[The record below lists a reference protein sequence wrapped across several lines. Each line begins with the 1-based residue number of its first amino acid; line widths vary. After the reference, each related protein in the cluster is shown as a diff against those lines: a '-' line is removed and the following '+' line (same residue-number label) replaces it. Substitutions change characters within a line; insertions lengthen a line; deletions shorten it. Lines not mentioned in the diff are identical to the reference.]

1 MAEGGERPYISPKT
15 LTGLPAVVQESAE
28 RQEVSKFK
36 KPNRIIG
43 VNIFPVNFFYL
54 AIPLAENED
63 RVYVGK
69 VKDIIASTL
78 NIAATHSHF
87 FGLFSGT
94 LDQPIKLYVDDEL
107 LPEDVSH
114 FSFMRLHFLF
124 FRDEDRLQQ
133 DRPAEEIV
141 FHEMIKQYIDYLVLP
156 IPLGEIFYELKCMIR
171 SKDVTGF
178 WTTMN
183 KHSRCVDSQGI
194 TIWQQGCLTDQGFSP
209 LRVALDLSGM
219 HFFCEDGRTLI
230 MSWPWTTVTNIRI
243 HTRPTMVFKF
253 DILVKKND
261 DYYLRTIGV
270 QTPSCEYILSVAQC
284 ILGVHK
290 ESISSGNSK
299 LSLYEKHFQAL
310 EVKTKPYDLF
320 IHPEMPLFVNCIK
333 EKDIDGRKCELQV
346 SLSNIAYAKPS
357 GFYTARNIKEIPY
370 PFEAVV
376 HSYNVYYFS
385 RKSVNPSNCNPN
397 HMEDYITVKVIARPG
412 DAVEAE
418 AILLAAGRCLGLSN
432 DSLDFFTVYTMKD
445 GCRVRLLCNE
455 DFVKPDDLNLC
466 IRTLVFFWSKKLHN
480 EQWEVLSRD
489 ERASQLLFWEVVAAH
504 GNSIRDA
511 DLILNKFTHISRLLE
526 VTFALG
532 SIADVHSA
540 SDCVL
545 VNKLTNIP
553 NDGYLPGKKVILSL
567 DAEGVHF
574 WDHNNGQGILSW
586 TWPEVSG
593 LHKNMEPEAS
603 LTFRIYVTAR
613 KSKDYRNVEVAT
625 CSVSYLYS
633 MSKLY
638 LANFMH
644 RQEFFRR
651 WTNLL
656 KKAKRQ
662 DRVKNR
668 GNMPSCGAGNSKGK
682 RTKSLGTALVEEKAE
697 VTEANR
703 TSCKGISE
711 AGSLQEKASMKTNY
725 SKQMGNLAEVA
736 GKDNLDKSE
745 VKKSAKISAPVIEN
759 SVPVDEKSVTVDE
772 NKTPASMDKETAS
785 MDEQPKSTLR
795 DKKSAPVEKLDRHK
809 EEMFDKAGVCV
820 SSKGEVM
827 ISHPK
832 KFGSGELRKSPGVRD
847 LGVDLINTNRIV
859 TQVHI
864 PDCMTAYRDVVSFYN
879 HPICKQT
886 RKPPVYLTRAI
897 SLLTL
902 ASPTGNGR
910 YFFTCL
916 PQVTVSKELIKKT
929 KLETIPEK

>member
-1 MAEGGERPYISPKT
+1 MAEGGERPSKT
-15 LTGLPAVVQESAE
+15 LTELPAVVQESAK
-28 RQEVSKFK
+28 RPEVSKFK
-36 KPNRIIG
+36 MPNRIIG
-43 VNIFPVNFFYL
+43 VNSFPVNFFYL
-54 AIPLAENED
+54 TIPLAENEED
-63 RVYVGK
+63 GVYVGK

-141 FHEMIKQYIDYLVLP
+141 FHEMIKQYIEYLVLP
-156 IPLGEIFYELKCMIR
+156 IPVGEDFNELKCMIR

-183 KHSRCVDSQGI
+183 KHSRCVDCQG
-194 TIWQQGCLTDQGFSP
+194 TTFWQQGCFTDQGFSP

-219 HFFCEDGRTLI
+219 HFFCEDGRTLM
-230 MSWPWTTVTNIRI
+230 MSWPWATVTNIRI

-310 EVKTKPYDLF
+310 EVETKPYDFF

-333 EKDIDGRKCELQV
+333 EKDIDGSKCELQV

-357 GFYTARNIKEIPY
+357 GFYTARNIKELPHSN
-370 PFEAVV
+370 EAVV

-397 HMEDYITVKVIARPG
+397 HMEDYITVKVLACPG
-412 DAVEAE
+412 DAVEAD

-432 DSLDFFTVYTMKD
+432 DSIDFFTVYTMKD
-445 GCRVRLLCNE
+445 GCRVHLLCNE
-455 DFVKPDDLNLC
+455 DFVKPDDLNFC
-466 IRTLVFFWSKKLHN
+466 IRTLVFFWSKNLYN

-489 ERASQLLFWEVVAAH
+489 ERASQLLFWEVMAAH

-511 DLILNKFTHISRLLE
+511 DLIFNKFTHISRLLE

-574 WDHNNGQGILSW
+574 WDHNNGREIVSW
-586 TWPEVSG
+586 TWPEVNG

-638 LANFMH
+638 LGNFMH

-651 WTNLL
+651 WAKNVLI
-656 KKAKRQ
+656 KAKTQ
-662 DRVKNR
+662 DRVINR
-668 GNMPSCGAGNSKGK
+668 GDMPSCGAGNSKGK
-682 RTKSLGTALVEEKAE
+682 STKSLGTALVEGKAE
-697 VTEANR
+697 VTQANP

-711 AGSLQEKASMKTNY
+711 EGSLQEKASMKTNY

-745 VKKSAKISAPVIEN
+745 VEKSAKI
-759 SVPVDEKSVTVDE
+759 SVPVDEKSATVDK
-772 NKTPASMDKETAS
+772 NKTPASMDKEPAS
-785 MDEQPKSTLR
+785 MDEQPKSTLG

-809 EEMFDKAGVCV
+809 EEMFDKAGVSV
-820 SSKGEVM
+820 NSKGEVI
-827 ISHPK
+827 ISQTK
-832 KFGSGELRKSPGVRD
+832 KPGCGELLKCPGVRD
-847 LGVDLINTNRIV
+847 FGADLINTNHIV
-859 TQVHI
+859 TQVRI
-864 PDCMTAYRDVVSFYN
+864 PDCMTAHRDVVSFYN
-879 HPICKQT
+879 RPICKQNT
-886 RKPPVYLTRAI
+886 KPPFYLTRAI

-916 PQVTVSKELIKKT
+916 PQLTDSKELIQKT
-929 KLETIPEK
+929 KLQTIPKK